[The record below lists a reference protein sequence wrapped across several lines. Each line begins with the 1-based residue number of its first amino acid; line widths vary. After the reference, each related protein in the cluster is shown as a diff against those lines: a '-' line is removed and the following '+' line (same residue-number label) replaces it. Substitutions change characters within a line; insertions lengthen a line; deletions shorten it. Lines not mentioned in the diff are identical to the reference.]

1 MGSSMK
7 KYILISDF
15 CLTARNRGTAALGY
29 GSLAFLREN
38 GFLKD
43 NQEIAFYSV
52 RRNPFSCFFCG
63 RKREIVNIQGHP
75 VTFAH
80 FLVNSFEYKLWAK
93 LGFSLP
99 FTRWGRFVRSVAL
112 VAAINGGDGFSDI
125 YGERLWKSRL
135 KEIKFAMK
143 NKSPLILLPQTI
155 GPFKDARILA
165 EAKQIME
172 YASAV
177 YVRDSKYTKELD
189 KMGIK
194 YELTNDLSA
203 YMKPEPWDIDI
214 KPGSIGIN
222 VSGLAYSNNFRDLAG
237 KFAAYPELMT
247 KLVQH
252 FQKKGKTVYLIPHAY
267 GYNNPEWD
275 NDDMIS
281 SREFYNLLED
291 KTNVVLIDKDLISPQ
306 VKYVISRMSF
316 FIGTRMHAN
325 FAAIFTKVP
334 VFGLAY
340 SFKFQ
345 GAFENNGIY
354 NRTAMIN
361 NITSADIPGIID
373 QIDKAY
379 EEDVVKKICSTED
392 PRTQRRKD
400 PYGEEFPAEIE
411 NLHLTSS
418 YGLPKDENF
427 ERDYGEN

>member
-1 MGSSMK
+1 MK
-7 KYILISDF
+7 KYIIISDF
-15 CLTARNRGTAALGY
+15 SLTARNRGTAALGY
-29 GSLAFLREN
+29 GSLAFLREK
-38 GFLKD
+38 GYMEEG
-43 NQEIAFYSV
+43 QEVICY
-52 RRNPFSCFFCG
+52 RILRNPFRCSFF
-63 RKREIVNIQGHP
+63 RKKSESINVQGTS
-75 VTFAH
+75 VTFNY
-80 FLVNSFEYKLWAK
+80 LTTSVFEYKLWK
-93 LGFSLP
+93 KFGISFPFSA
-99 FTRWGRFVRSVAL
+99 WGKMVRNLAL

-125 YGERLWKSRL
+125 YGVRLYNSRLW
-135 KEIKFAMK
+135 EIKLAK
-143 NKSPLILLPQTI
+143 QIKVPVILLPQTI
-155 GPFKDARILA
+155 GPFKDPKILE

-281 SREFYNLLED
+281 SREFYNSLED

-379 EEDVVKKICSTED
+379 EEDV
-392 PRTQRRKD
+392 
-400 PYGEEFPAEIE
+400 GEKR
-411 NLHLTSS
+411 S
-418 YGLPKDENF
+418 
-427 ERDYGEN
+427 

>member
-1 MGSSMK
+1 MGAGMK

-15 CLTARNRGTAALGY
+15 SLNSRNRGTAALGY
-29 GSLAFLREN
+29 GSLAFLREKE
-38 GFLKD
+38 FLNSD
-43 NQEIAFYSV
+43 QEIAFFTI
-52 RRNPFSCFFCG
+52 RRNPFRCLFSKT
-63 RKREIVNIQGHP
+63 KRETVIVQEKP
-75 VTFAH
+75 VVFTRFA
-80 FLVNSFEYKLWAK
+80 VSRFEYKLWEKFGVSVA
-93 LGFSLP
+93 
-99 FTRWGRFVRSVAL
+99 FTRWGKFVRNVAL

-125 YGERLWKSRL
+125 YGEKMWKSRL
-135 KEIKFAMK
+135 DEINFAIR

-155 GPFKDARILA
+155 GPFKDEKILA

-172 YASAV
+172 YANAV
-177 YVRDSKYTKELD
+177 YVRDKEYAEELD
-189 KMGIK
+189 KMGIG

-214 KPGSIGIN
+214 KPDSIGIN

-237 KFAAYPELMT
+237 QFIAYPELMSR
-247 KLVQH
+247 LVQH

-281 SREFYNLLED
+281 SREFYNSLED

-306 VKYVISRMSF
+306 VKYVISKMSF

-354 NRTAMIN
+354 NRTAKIN
-361 NITSADIPGIID
+361 NITSADIPGIIE

-379 EEDVVKKICSTED
+379 GEDVLTKET
-392 PRTQRRKD
+392 RKC
-400 PYGEEFPAEIE
+400 AE
-411 NLHLTSS
+411 
-418 YGLPKDENF
+418 
-427 ERDYGEN
+427 

>member
-1 MGSSMK
+1 MK
-7 KYILISDF
+7 KYIIISDF
-15 CLTARNRGTAALGY
+15 CLTAHNRGSAALGY
-29 GSLAFLREN
+29 GALAFLREK

-43 NQEIAFYSV
+43 SQEIVQYSIYW
-52 RRNPFSCFFCG
+52 NPFRSFFSKNN
-63 RKREIVNIQGHP
+63 RKVVDIQGNQ
-75 VTFAH
+75 VTFTH
-80 FLVNSFEYKLWAK
+80 LMSNIFEYKLWEK
-93 LGFSLP
+93 TGFSLP
-99 FTRWGRFVRSVAL
+99 FTTWGKLVKNVAL

-125 YGERLWKSRL
+125 YGEWMWNSRL
-135 KEIKFAMK
+135 REIKFAIK
-143 NKSPLILLPQTI
+143 NESPLILLPQTI
-155 GPFKDARILA
+155 GPFKSTKILA
-165 EAKQIME
+165 EAKRIME
-172 YASAV
+172 YASAI
-177 YVRDSKYTKELD
+177 YVRDSKFTKELNE
-189 KMGIK
+189 MGIK

-281 SREFYNLLED
+281 SREFYNSLED
-291 KTNVVLIDKDLISPQ
+291 KTNIVLIDKDLLSPQ
-306 VKYVISRMSF
+306 IKYVISKMSF
-316 FIGTRMHAN
+316 FIGSRMHAN
-325 FAAIFTKVP
+325 FAAIFTHVP

-361 NITSADIPGIID
+361 NITSTDIPEIIN
-373 QIDKAY
+373 QINEAY
-379 EEDVVKKICSTED
+379 ENDTKANI
-392 PRTQRRKD
+392 
-400 PYGEEFPAEIE
+400 
-411 NLHLTSS
+411 
-418 YGLPKDENF
+418 
-427 ERDYGEN
+427 